1 MDWIG
6 AHWAVLEWTAAHIGI
21 PVFAAIGGFVAARWT
36 DRLKRKTDEQ
46 RATVQMAMHLAEY
59 VRHSMDEF
67 TRLAVRGPDPTV
79 RAQWDAEI
87 IASPLKDA
95 KAMELVPGLRASAR
109 NALLELHERVSL
121 SAAEIKRVHRWQ
133 EDDVDTDAP
142 VILAE
147 FILAVDAVLQMVR
160 KQAGIPAL
168 PEGENGISYIRN
180 WLPERQERIRKRNA
194 ERLADQLQSSRPDD
208 FTFVFRAAGAFENV
222 VQ

>member
-1 MDWIG
+1 MEWIVK
-6 AHWAVLEWTAAHIGI
+6 HLAVLEWTAAHVGI

-59 VRHSMDEF
+59 VRHSTDEF

-79 RAQWDAEI
+79 RTQWDAEI

-95 KAMELVPGLRASAR
+95 KATELVPGLRASAR
-109 NALLELHERVSL
+109 NALLELHERASL
-121 SAAEIKRVHRWQ
+121 SAAEMKRLHRWQ
-133 EDDVDTDAP
+133 EVDVDTDAP

-147 FILAVDAVLQMVR
+147 FILAVDVVLQTVR
-160 KQAGIPAL
+160 KQAGIPVS
-168 PEGENGISYIRN
+168 PEVENGISYIRN
-180 WLPERQERIRKRNA
+180 WLPERKERIRKRNA
-194 ERLADQLQSSRPDD
+194 ERLADQLQSSRPVDSPSYSGRQ
-208 FTFVFRAAGAFENV
+208 TRSRTV